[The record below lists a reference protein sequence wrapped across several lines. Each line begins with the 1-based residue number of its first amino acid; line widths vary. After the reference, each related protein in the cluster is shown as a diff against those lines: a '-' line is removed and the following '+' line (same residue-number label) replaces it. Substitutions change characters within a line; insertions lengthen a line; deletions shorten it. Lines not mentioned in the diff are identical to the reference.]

1 MHMNRKGQA
10 LVEFIIILPI
20 IIFLLFMIIDYG
32 IISYNKQKLENIIT
46 DIVKMKSNNETEEE
60 INEFIKSNDKDIKLI
75 LDNKDKYTQLKL
87 TKKYNYIT
95 PGLERIF
102 NEKNIVVERKIYN
115 EQ

>member
-20 IIFLLFMIIDYG
+20 IVFILFMIIDYG

-46 DIVKMKSNNETEEE
+46 DVVKMKNSKETNDE
-60 INEFIKSNDKDIKLI
+60 IEKFIKTNDKDVKLE
-75 LDNKDKYTQLKL
+75 LVENDKYTDLKL
-87 TKKYNYIT
+87 IKKYNYIT
-95 PGLERIF
+95 PGLEKIF
-102 NEKNIVVERKIYN
+102 NNKDIIIERKIYN

>member
-1 MHMNRKGQA
+1 MSKKGQA

-20 IIFLLFMIIDYG
+20 IIFILFMIIDYG

-46 DIVKMKSNNETEEE
+46 DIVKMKSSNETEDE
-60 INEFIKSNDKDIKLI
+60 IKNFIKSNDKEVKVTFEV
-75 LDNKDKYTQLKL
+75 KDKYTDLKL

-95 PGLERIF
+95 PGLDRIF
-102 NEKNIVVERKIYN
+102 NDKDIVIERKIYN

>member
-20 IIFLLFMIIDYG
+20 IIFIFFMIIDYG
-32 IISYNKQKLENIIT
+32 IISYNKQKLENIIS
-46 DIVKMKSNNETEEE
+46 DVVKMKNNNETNEE
-60 INEFIKSNDKDIKLI
+60 IKAFLRLNDKDIKLEI
-75 LDNKDKYTQLKL
+75 EENDKYTDLKL
-87 TKKYNYIT
+87 VKKYSYIT

-102 NEKNIVVERKIYN
+102 NNKDITIERKIYN